1 MSKKIEK
8 GDRIRFLDEVG
19 GGIVTR
25 VEGNLVF
32 IEDEDGFEIP
42 MPIFEVVV
50 IEQASEIASET
61 GKSNSGNEPQSSNE
75 PVSEKEAF
83 HTEMEE
89 EEHDDFNPRFYLAFT
104 KDVSR
109 KEDESLLL
117 LHLIND
123 SNYYCVYLISS
134 LGEDGLMYA
143 NHQGIIQPNT
153 KLSLESMELQQLDV
167 TWDFQLILF
176 KKGKGYPSLAP
187 ISTSVNIKP
196 KKFFRENSFVTND
209 FFHQPAVLM
218 PIIKNELELRMEKM
232 TSLDARSIIL
242 EKEAVEIPKRAVKRQ
257 STPELLEID
266 LHIHE
271 LIDSVVGMSNG
282 EILQVQLDRFNVVME
297 ENRSAKGRKLVFIH
311 GVGNGTL
318 KTELRKQ
325 LDRKYKGIDYQD
337 ASFKEYGFGATMVII
352 K

>member
-1 MSKKIEK
+1 MSKKIER

-25 VEGNLVF
+25 VEGNLVY

-50 IEQASEIASET
+50 IEKASEVASES
-61 GKSNSGNEPQSSNE
+61 GKSDVSKEPQSINE

-83 HTEMEE
+83 HEEMEE
-89 EEHDDFNPRFYLAFT
+89 EGHDDFNPRFYLAFT
-104 KDVSR
+104 KDVTPKDS
-109 KEDESLLL
+109 ESQLLS
-117 LHLIND
+117 HLIND

-143 NHQGIIQPNT
+143 NHQGTIQPNT

-167 TWDFQLILF
+167 TWNFQLILF
-176 KKGKGYPSLAP
+176 KKGKGFPSLAP
-187 ISTSVNIKP
+187 VSTSVNIKP
-196 KKFFRENSFVTND
+196 KKFFRENSFATND

-218 PIIKNELELRMEKM
+218 PIIKNELELRIEEL
-232 TSLDARSIIL
+232 TSKDVRSIIL
-242 EKEAVEIPKRAVKRQ
+242 EKESVEIPKQAVKRQ

-271 LIDSVVGMSNG
+271 LIDSVVGLSNG
-282 EILQVQLDRFNVVME
+282 EILQIQLDRFNAVME
-297 ENRSAKGRKLVFIH
+297 DNRSSKGKRLVFIH

-337 ASFKEYGFGATMVII
+337 ASFKEYGYGATMVIV